1 MQYRNATTS
10 AEIRMARCAKF
21 SLLVVLSFSMIASSS
36 SAQQSDAN
44 QADSTTEQPDR
55 KAEPTFALGRPVFRR
70 VMWPLVIIR
79 SEMRETTVSDPEQPD
94 KIKRVG
100 YLVMIPGT
108 LATSKLNLTGCDWR
122 DVLKLASARKEL
134 GLSQTQA
141 KAITQI
147 TEAGDTVWKELRREE
162 DSERPLKQ
170 LGELAEQLTQLLDS
184 DQLVRLKQLMFRY
197 QIDRK
202 GFRVG
207 GIPISNKVSD
217 WMELKS
223 KSFAEHVFERNHGE
237 KFDWYKRLL
246 APLSDDQ
253 KDRLV
258 QILGAEYIKAYRANW
273 LLPAV
278 QLMHSPLSQN
288 EGSEPTDGF
297 GYEGL
302 LTVDAM
308 HEAGVGHYEM
318 RYYNDGNGS
327 HDLGEAAFRSL
338 VSMLNDAEIRSKLK
352 LSAMQIESVDALIQV
367 SRRDNG
373 IYSAKGD
380 YQLLSPEQLSME
392 RPKAVRELSRKVE
405 REIETFLTREQTA
418 ELKKQCAIK
427 GARNR
432 GIAASLIDGYLNHE
446 LEVTD
451 DQREAIEAA
460 ARNLRRELR
469 EYDVQIRETFY
480 DAMIECLDYRQQKQ
494 IREMM
499 GEPLPG
505 GWMHLKSDP
514 T

>member
-327 HDLGEAAFRSL
+327 HDL
-338 VSMLNDAEIRSKLK
+338 
-352 LSAMQIESVDALIQV
+352 IQV